1 MQLIRAFNDRRLAD
15 SKELRE
21 ALFTCLDC
29 RACETACP
37 NDIHPGQL
45 SLHKRAEL
53 MPDGLPRRL
62 RRILTN
68 APLLHAGMMEFGMG
82 AMRILYQQTGLRHW
96 LRSSGLLHSL
106 PKLERLDRYLPE
118 IPRKPARA
126 SLAELVP
133 AAGVK
138 KGVVGYFLGC
148 AMNVLFPE
156 AALSAVRVLSLL
168 GYDVLTPR
176 GIVCCGA
183 PQMTMGEIDSAKE
196 MARRNMRAYDE
207 VEIIVTDCAACGAEM
222 KGYANLLNED
232 QAVRFSAKVR
242 DFAEFVEPFIDNA
255 EILPGSYT
263 WHAPCHLA
271 HAQGI
276 CDPPKRILKQIAGEF
291 LELTEEDRCCGS
303 AGIYWLTN
311 PQIAD
316 NALDRKL
323 RFIRE
328 TSAETIVTSN
338 PGCVLQLL
346 AGKSDTDEWKVKY
359 LSEVLEVAMQGRK
372 ANSESTQES
381 DLMLTNNK

>member
-1 MQLIRAFNDRRLAD
+1 MGTMRL
-15 SKELRE
+15 
-21 ALFTCLDC
+21 
-29 RACETACP
+29 
-37 NDIHPGQL
+37 
-45 SLHKRAEL
+45 
-53 MPDGLPRRL
+53 
-62 RRILTN
+62 
-68 APLLHAGMMEFGMG
+68 
-82 AMRILYQQTGLRHW
+82 LYQQTGLRHW
-96 LRSSGLLHSL
+96 FRSSGLLHSM

-118 IPRKPARA
+118 IPEKPARA
-126 SLAELVP
+126 SLPEIVP
-133 AAGVK
+133 AVGVK
-138 KGVVGYFLGC
+138 KGMVGYFLGC

-156 AALSAVRVLSLL
+156 AALSAVRILSLL

-222 KGYANLLNED
+222 KGYADLLKED

-242 DFAEFVEPFIDNA
+242 DFAEFVEPFVGDA
-255 EILPGSYT
+255 ESLSGTYT

-271 HAQGI
+271 HAQGV
-276 CDPPKRILKQIAGEF
+276 CDPPKRILKKITSGF

-316 NALDRKL
+316 NALERKL

-328 TSAETIVTSN
+328 TRAETVVTSN

-346 AGKSDTDEWKVKY
+346 AGKSDEDAWKVKT
-359 LSEVLEVAMQGRK
+359 LSEVLEVAMRGRML
-372 ANSESTQES
+372 NSESSEKS
-381 DLMLTNNK
+381 DPMLANKK

>member
-1 MQLIRAFNDRRLAD
+1 M
-15 SKELRE
+15 
-21 ALFTCLDC
+21 
-29 RACETACP
+29 
-37 NDIHPGQL
+37 
-45 SLHKRAEL
+45 
-53 MPDGLPRRL
+53 
-62 RRILTN
+62 TN

-82 AMRILYQQTGLRHW
+82 AMRLLYQQTGLRHW
-96 LRSSGLLHSL
+96 LRSSGLLHSM

-118 IPRKPARA
+118 IPGKPARA
-126 SLAELVP
+126 SLPEIVP
-133 AAGVK
+133 ATGVK

-148 AMNVLFPE
+148 AMNVLFPD

-196 MARRNMRAYDE
+196 MARRNIRAFDE
-207 VEIIVTDCAACGAEM
+207 VDIIVTDCAACGAEM
-222 KGYANLLNED
+222 KGYEHLLNVD
-232 QAVRFSAKVR
+232 QALRFSAKVR
-242 DFAEFVEPFIDNA
+242 DFAEFVEPFIGDM
-255 EILPGSYT
+255 EILPGCYT

-271 HAQGI
+271 HAQGV
-276 CDPPKRILKQIAGEF
+276 CDPPKRILKKIAGEF

-316 NALDRKL
+316 NALERKL

-328 TSAETIVTSN
+328 TNADTIVTSN

-346 AGKSDTDEWKVKY
+346 AGKSEGDEWNVKY
-359 LSEVLEVAMQGRK
+359 LSEVLEVAMQGRME
-372 ANSESTQES
+372 NCDSSRETNLLLS
-381 DLMLTNNK
+381 NNKRGVIR